1 MKLISPF
8 QSQSMR
14 SAWFLRIVSGA
25 LPLALLAPLVSVG
38 AQRSSSR
45 GSSAPPPASTSA
57 SPTADKG
64 YNAFKLVRT
73 RNIFDPERRP
83 IRTDAPAT
91 TASKSGSSSNSS
103 RVSRITLTGTMVTA
117 GRSLAF
123 FSGSQNEF
131 KVLPINDKISGF
143 TIKAITSAYVDLEK
157 DGKPYNLA
165 VGRQLTLDGQNIS
178 FTSPP
183 PPSDDSSS
191 APPAPA
197 PSGTDSGSAPTATSN
212 TPSPSNPASPA
223 PPAAGGDKAEI
234 LRRMMERRQK
244 EVTP

>member
-1 MKLISPF
+1 MKSLLPF

-14 SAWFLRIVSGA
+14 SGWLLRIVSGA
-25 LPLALLAPLVSVG
+25 LPLALLFPIVSVG

-45 GSSAPPPASTSA
+45 GTSAPPPAPAPS
-57 SPTADKG
+57 SPTAEKG

-91 TASKSGSSSNSS
+91 TNPKSGSSSNSS

-117 GRSLAF
+117 DRSLAF

-131 KVLPINDKISGF
+131 KVLPVNDKISGF
-143 TIKAITSAYVDLEK
+143 TIKAISAAYVDLEK

-165 VGRQLTLDGQNIS
+165 VGKQLTLDGSNIS
-178 FTSPP
+178 FTTPP

-197 PSGTDSGSAPTATSN
+197 PSGTDGGSAPAATSN

-244 EVTP
+244 EVPQ